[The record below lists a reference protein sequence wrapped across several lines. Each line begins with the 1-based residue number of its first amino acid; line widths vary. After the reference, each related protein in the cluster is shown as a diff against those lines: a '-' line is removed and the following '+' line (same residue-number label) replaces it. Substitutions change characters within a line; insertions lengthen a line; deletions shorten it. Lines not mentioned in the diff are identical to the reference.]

1 MTRTFDA
8 GSNEENVHAGLSVQS
23 SMELRRDKL
32 NSQFIVTKFSILH
45 AGGRSLFRFQTN
57 RETIGWLCS
66 SSRSPE
72 PRPLIKALEWVR
84 PKDCIFIVLD
94 LKSENFWQN
103 LKIHAG
109 GDDKL

>member
-1 MTRTFDA
+1 MHERMRAHGAIYSASFIIYTWD
-8 GSNEENVHAGLSVQS
+8 NV
-23 SMELRRDKL
+23 RRDKL

-45 AGGRSLFRFQTN
+45 AGGRSLFRFQSN

-72 PRPLIKALEWVR
+72 PRPLIRALEWVR
-84 PKDCIFIVLD
+84 PKDCIFTVLD